1 MLKRI
6 IHMVLAAQDWQDG
19 QDPSRARGAGL
30 AGRAAPIPSV
40 GSEKLLSP
48 LPRGQSKS
56 RCRSL
61 VNAAHLVS
69 NMHTKASTRK
79 VHPSASSERRSATSN
94 RDDCGG
100 GASCSG
106 EGTASS
112 AGEEKGCHCLFG
124 NYEKPLRPR
133 MSGQFFH
140 YEQVEVPGMPPQRD
154 LYFLNEL
161 QSQKSAQEITVY
173 VSTDYPTPLGEKL
186 RKAFNGVE
194 HVKVT
199 EVPPHPTDKD
209 TVTVLCLCENFASH
223 NGLLTLA
230 KETLQRR
237 PRAARLQRRPSSFK
251 IAAAATE
258 PQGAAAAIFHA
269 KIRGM
274 EARNDRGEA
283 CEDKTGAPNAVL
295 LYDDSHA
302 LSKYTADLER
312 HLKSTQELT
321 EFFEPMWSLWPST
334 DMLQNAT
341 ADFEVRKIR
350 KLSAQTVTKRAARR
364 RSVIARAFAT
374 GGSRRADVEAP

>member
-1 MLKRI
+1 MR
-6 IHMVLAAQDWQDG
+6 
-19 QDPSRARGAGL
+19 
-30 AGRAAPIPSV
+30 
-40 GSEKLLSP
+40 
-48 LPRGQSKS
+48 
-56 RCRSL
+56 
-61 VNAAHLVS
+61 
-69 NMHTKASTRK
+69 
-79 VHPSASSERRSATSN
+79 
-94 RDDCGG
+94 
-100 GASCSG
+100 
-106 EGTASS
+106 
-112 AGEEKGCHCLFG
+112 
-124 NYEKPLRPR
+124 
-133 MSGQFFH
+133 
-140 YEQVEVPGMPPQRD
+140 PQRD

-161 QSQKSAQEITVY
+161 QSQKSAQEVTVY

-186 RKAFNGVE
+186 RKAFNGLE

-199 EVPPHPTDKD
+199 EVEPPPTDKD

-230 KETLQRR
+230 KETLGLRKR
-237 PRAARLQRRPSSFK
+237 PVRQPSRVWAAVTG
-251 IAAAATE
+251 AAAATDPGVE
-258 PQGAAAAIFHA
+258 PQGAAAAIVA
-269 KIRGM
+269 VKIRGM

-295 LYDDSHA
+295 LYDDSHG
-302 LSKYTADLER
+302 LSKYTADLKS
-312 HLKSTQELT
+312 HNLSTQELT

>member
-1 MLKRI
+1 
-6 IHMVLAAQDWQDG
+6 
-19 QDPSRARGAGL
+19 
-30 AGRAAPIPSV
+30 
-40 GSEKLLSP
+40 
-48 LPRGQSKS
+48 
-56 RCRSL
+56 
-61 VNAAHLVS
+61 
-69 NMHTKASTRK
+69 
-79 VHPSASSERRSATSN
+79 
-94 RDDCGG
+94 
-100 GASCSG
+100 
-106 EGTASS
+106 
-112 AGEEKGCHCLFG
+112 
-124 NYEKPLRPR
+124 
-133 MSGQFFH
+133 
-140 YEQVEVPGMPPQRD
+140 MPQQRD

-161 QSQKSAQEITVY
+161 QSQESAQEVTVY

-199 EVPPHPTDKD
+199 EVPPPPTDKD

-230 KETLQRR
+230 KETLG
-237 PRAARLQRRPSSFK
+237 LRPSLKHTASKSRFN
-251 IAAAATE
+251 IRSAPIT
-258 PQGAAAAIFHA
+258 PQRPETAIVDV
-269 KIRGM
+269 KTRGM
-274 EARNDRGEA
+274 AARNDRGEA

-295 LYDDSHA
+295 LYNDSHD
-302 LSKYTADLER
+302 LSKYTADLKIP
-312 HLKSTQELT
+312 LSIQEYT